1 MTMSIADIAIQSVA
15 HSKTTPTQNTQ
26 GKVCYADVFRLTDL
40 PTIMDAKQW
49 PISAILMRKWFASP
63 AHTMSSDEKQGK
75 TDARSYPANLV
86 DTSTVKMSWALSF
99 PRIKSRYE
107 QIFGST
113 GLFGSKPAV
122 YESTA
127 ARKELIK
134 KLIKA
139 GKFGLNREA
148 YGELGASVLEV
159 NDLWQFQFHKIGGKE
174 YNAATYGEAAAR
186 EVFQSDP
193 GLDDMWG
200 ALADTLFKIA
210 AAGFVTPKLKEVDT
224 GLQCGFEAEYYE
236 VSVDTIGVYLRDTYD
251 FNGDQYL
258 GHWSKSSAPYIRLF
272 AMGASRGSCPND
284 YVEVS
289 NKHFRTHRQVT
300 NKGGDL
306 LIFSDVLQ
314 TRLKKPF
321 TFRVSPEELRR
332 ISGEKN

>member
-1 MTMSIADIAIQSVA
+1 MSIADIAIQSVA
-15 HSKTTPTQNTQ
+15 NSKTSPAQNKQ
-26 GKVCYADVFRLTDL
+26 GKVCYADVFKLTDL
-40 PTIMDAKQW
+40 PAIMDTKQW
-49 PISAILMRKWFASP
+49 PVSAALMRKWFAAQ
-63 AHTMSSDEKQGK
+63 AHTMSDDEKQGK
-75 TDARSYPANLV
+75 TEARSYPASLV
-86 DTSTVKMSWALSF
+86 DTGTVTMSWALSF
-99 PRIKSRYE
+99 PRIKKRYE

-113 GLFGSKPAV
+113 SLFGSRQPAV
-122 YESTA
+122 YESAA

-139 GKFGLNREA
+139 GKFGLGRES

-159 NDLWQFQFHKIGGKE
+159 NDRWQFQFHKIGGKE

-186 EVFQSDP
+186 EVLLSDP

-210 AAGFVTPKLKEVDT
+210 AAGVVTPRLKEFDT
-224 GLQCGFEAEYYE
+224 GLQCGFEAEYYD
-236 VSVDTIGVYLRDTYD
+236 VSIETIGVYLRDTYD

-258 GHWSKSSAPYIRLF
+258 GHWSKTSAPYIRLY

-284 YVEVS
+284 YVEVG
-289 NKHFRTHRQVT
+289 NQHFRAHRNMT

-306 LIFSDVLQ
+306 LVFSDVLQ

-321 TFRVSPEELRR
+321 TFRVSREELQR
-332 ISGEKN
+332 ISGETK